1 MKKKR
6 LTSEDFAFLLG
17 LGLFILF
24 LVLSHPSTPKIEYQG
39 LIFWMSLTL
48 LFLSIAPEYVNV
60 KTAKRWMEDRKG
72 KRVEGLYRRIY
83 CVIRKG
89 EKYLKA
95 DYFFFAAILIFLIGL
110 FLYYRLG
117 GMPQLAFG
125 VSYGVFIKALLL
137 C

>member
-6 LTSEDFAFLLG
+6 LTSKDLMFLLG

-24 LVLSHPSTPKIEYQG
+24 LVLSHPNTPKIEYQG

-48 LFLSIAPEYVNV
+48 LFLSIAPEYVNA
-60 KTAKRWMEDRKG
+60 KIAKRWLEDRRGRK
-72 KRVEGLYRRIY
+72 VEGLYRCIY
-83 CVIRKG
+83 FMIRKG
-89 EKYLKA
+89 GKYLKT
-95 DYFFFAAILIFLIGL
+95 DHFFSAAILIFLIGL

-117 GMPQLAFG
+117 EMPQLAFG
-125 VSYGVFIKALLL
+125 VSYGVFIRALLV